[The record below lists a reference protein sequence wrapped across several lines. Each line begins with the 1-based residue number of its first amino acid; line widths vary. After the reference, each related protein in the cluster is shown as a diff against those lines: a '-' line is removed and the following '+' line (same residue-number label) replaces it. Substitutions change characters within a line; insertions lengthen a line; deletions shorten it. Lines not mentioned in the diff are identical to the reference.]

1 MPARSSS
8 RAWHRYTLSNTR
20 WDCGRRHCACAAA
33 SGPGPAAHGGWSLM
47 VDPACLTAA
56 LWWLSWLTGRAYQ
69 SGRLTR
75 LLVTALER
83 RHLRRARR
91 PV

>member
-1 MPARSSS
+1 
-8 RAWHRYTLSNTR
+8 
-20 WDCGRRHCACAAA
+20 
-33 SGPGPAAHGGWSLM
+33 M